1 VHPILFHLWDIPV
14 YSYGFMI
21 AVGIVAG
28 VSYLSIVGKKEVGLT
43 FDQANALFLFIFFAA
58 VAGGKCFLF
67 LEEPSRYLSN
77 VGLLFTGQGFVFY
90 GSFLFAVP
98 VMLWFF
104 RKNQLNSFAMLDVMA
119 VTTCL
124 VHVAGRIGC
133 FLAGCCYGIETN
145 SFAGVI
151 YTDPMCAADP
161 KGVPLHP
168 TQLYE
173 AGYIALVM
181 CFLLFQKK
189 RKKFDGQ
196 LFLFYLIF
204 YPVGRFFLE
213 FFRGDEERG
222 YVIKGVLTHSQLISV
237 LILLTAVSTYFY
249 LRKRHSPQSALKNRQ
264 L

>member
-1 VHPILFHLWDIPV
+1 VHPILFNIGGVPV

-28 VSYLSIVGKKEVGLT
+28 VSYMAVVGKKEAGLT
-43 FDQANALFLFIFFAA
+43 FDQANSLFLLIFFAA
-58 VAGGKCFLF
+58 VVGGKLFLF
-67 LEEPSRYLSN
+67 LEAPAKYLSN
-77 VGLLFTGQGFVFY
+77 FALLFTGQGFVFY
-90 GSFLFAVP
+90 GSFLFSVP

-104 RKNQLNSFAMLDVMA
+104 RRNQLNVFGMLDVMA

-124 VHVAGRIGC
+124 VHIAGRIGC
-133 FLAGCCYGIETN
+133 FLAGCCYGIATN

-151 YTDPMCAADP
+151 YTDTQCAADP

-173 AGYIALVM
+173 AVYILFVM
-181 CFLLFQKK
+181 FFLLLQRK

-196 LFLFYLIF
+196 LFALYLIF
-204 YPVGRFFLE
+204 YPAGRFFLE
-213 FFRGDEERG
+213 LLRGDEERG
-222 YVIKGVLTHSQLISV
+222 YVIKGFLTHSQLISL
-237 LILLTAVSTYFY
+237 LILMVASGMY
-249 LRKRHSPQSALKNRQ
+249 LYLKKKRLHQTTFKSRQ